1 MAKSQ
6 NQKLKLLYLWEYL
19 TQQTSEEHPVSIKQI
34 IAYLE
39 SQDIAAMM
47 ILNCCAIGVWTSSRR
62 AKAGQQPTM
71 SAPGT
76 LNFPN

>member
-39 SQDIAAMM
+39 SQDIAAERK
-47 ILNCCAIGVWTSSRR
+47 AIYDDLELLRYWGLDII
-62 AKAGQQPTM
+62 KAG
-71 SAPGT
+71 
-76 LNFPN
+76 